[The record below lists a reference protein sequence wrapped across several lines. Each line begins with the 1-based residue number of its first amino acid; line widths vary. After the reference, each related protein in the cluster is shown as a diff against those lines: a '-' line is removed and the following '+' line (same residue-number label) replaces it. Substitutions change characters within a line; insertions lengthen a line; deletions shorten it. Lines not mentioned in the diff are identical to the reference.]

1 MILLA
6 QYCSFLVQVECI
18 AGRRSEPGS
27 GDDASSSA
35 ELAVDRL
42 LSLLLVEIDGA
53 STPQP
58 GAQSSPFDVV
68 VVATTHDL
76 LLVEP
81 ALLRSGR
88 LDQHVELGFLSEQG
102 REDSLRQLLQ
112 HTPLSCDLS
121 ETSTDGSVAER
132 DGKYYHTE
140 TGEELNQ
147 IVAKMSKSLK
157 NVVNPDDVIEKYGAD
172 SLRLYEMFM
181 GPLDERKPWAENGVK
196 GVHNFLNRAF
206 RFFADTQNIAEGN
219 EDKEVEKL
227 LHQTIQK
234 VESDIE
240 NLKFNT
246 AISALMVFN
255 NLAIK
260 KGKVTKNTAQK
271 FARVLSPFAPH
282 LGEELWSVYGNIKTL
297 AYEPWPAVN
306 ENLLQE
312 NTHVYPVSFNGK
324 VRFKIELPLDMPK
337 NEVEKTI
344 LSDERSQKWLKGKKV
359 RKFIFVPKKII
370 NVAVG

>member
-132 DGKYYHTE
+132 DGKE
-140 TGEELNQ
+140 RRELL
-147 IVAKMSKSLK
+147 VSLAHES
-157 NVVNPDDVIEKYGAD
+157 DRFSGAD
-172 SLRLYEMFM
+172 LERLCQEAALVAVRRCFQN
-181 GPLDERKPWAENGVK
+181 GTVQEAWAQTCVS
-196 GVHNFLNRAF
+196 
-206 RFFADTQNIAEGN
+206 
-219 EDKEVEKL
+219 ED
-227 LHQTIQK
+227 
-234 VESDIE
+234 D
-240 NLKFNT
+240 
-246 AISALMVFN
+246 
-255 NLAIK
+255 
-260 KGKVTKNTAQK
+260 
-271 FARVLSPFAPH
+271 
-282 LGEELWSVYGNIKTL
+282 
-297 AYEPWPAVN
+297 
-306 ENLLQE
+306 
-312 NTHVYPVSFNGK
+312 
-324 VRFKIELPLDMPK
+324 FKIAMASCAPR
-337 NEVEKTI
+337 
-344 LSDERSQKWLKGKKV
+344 LSE
-359 RKFIFVPKKII
+359 
-370 NVAVG
+370 